1 MLATAQPSSP
11 APTLTL
17 DPIAVREVLGPHYDE
32 HDLGILRLDVLA
44 MVRQLEIEIEN
55 GVIDKRVRTVLGR
68 LLCDWLDPD
77 EVARLLRLGGRR

>member
-1 MLATAQPSSP
+1 
-11 APTLTL
+11 
-17 DPIAVREVLGPHYDE
+17 
-32 HDLGILRLDVLA
+32 VLA